1 MEFNKGRV
9 WDHSVYFLGRG
20 PAESPSLPLRPPT
33 HTSPRGFGF
42 AVQRGGRAGS
52 AARSTPVLLS
62 APPAQDLA
70 RAGQVRRVIPLGPPP
85 GPPPGSLQEEPE
97 ENTLPKAAG
106 GKPGSDALSPRQPSH
121 PFTDTDPPRP
131 PFRPLGV
138 LAPPLPPRTLGPPT
152 TRGHAHRPSAHHQSA
167 HRSHLPACGPLGPH
181 SPVHTVPPH
190 QPSCWH
196 YSASHPPRPPRSVL
210 HLTALVP
217 TALLVPTKRK
227 LLGDPLRA
235 ALYPELWK
243 SSWSLNT
250 PSSFREAPNFLTW
263 PSVTYC
269 SLAFSGGTLMQHPP
283 PLPHP
288 QGS

>member
-1 MEFNKGRV
+1 MEFNKGRA

-70 RAGQVRRVIPLGPPP
+70 RAGPVRRVFPLGPLPVL
-85 GPPPGSLQEEPE
+85 LQVHSRKSQRRTRCPRALGESQAP
-97 ENTLPKAAG
+97 
-106 GKPGSDALSPRQPSH
+106 DALSPQQPPY
-121 PFTDTDPPRP
+121 PFARTDPPAYP
-131 PFRPLGV
+131 SGPWESSPGPFHSAHWAPL
-138 LAPPLPPRTLGPPT
+138 T

-167 HRSHLPACGPLGPH
+167 HRSHLPACGPLGPRP
-181 SPVHTVPPH
+181 PVHTVPAH

-210 HLTALVP
+210 HLTALMP

-269 SLAFSGGTLMQHPP
+269 SLAFNGGTLMQHPP